1 MGLCANYDFL
11 CWGFVWLELSLSSC
25 MTSWLLFPG
34 SIVSFYFL
42 LFYFSPF
49 STTGSCTFNYLFLKD
64 SWTLGGKEDVQ
75 FMLNLILFTLMSLCY
90 LPSTAKKKKSSS
102 DNRYDFKNLKRMS
115 VVKKKCQGDDGARKS
130 PEPKWSLVPFI
141 QSDSVRIARL

>member
-90 LPSTAKKKKSSS
+90 LPSTAKKKKKSSS

-115 VVKKKCQGDDGARKS
+115 VVKKKMSSGWWSQEEPWTQMILS
-130 PEPKWSLVPFI
+130 SIYPKWFC
-141 QSDSVRIARL
+141 